1 MSTINERILQLRN
14 SAGMGRTLWAR
25 HVGINPRTVAA
36 IEYDGNK
43 PGAEILAAIAKAYP
57 QYILWILTGTADS
70 KVGQIKPPGKAKARR
85 ASDS

>member
-14 SAGMGRTLWAR
+14 STGMGRTLWAR

-43 PGAEILAAIAKAYP
+43 PGADILAAIAEKYP
-57 QYILWILTGTADS
+57 QHVLWLLTGKVDP
-70 KVGQIKPPGKAKARR
+70 KVGQTKPR
-85 ASDS
+85 S